1 MLCFYSKRKTV
12 KAMKEFV
19 YLVFQMIIEDILG
32 WLTNVTT
39 ILIIPKKARYM
50 FFGNIL
56 FMKVHLYLP
65 LEDILMKF
73 PVETKLINKKKSFL
87 YILLIQQWILLG
99 IFVGLRKMSS
109 SLKSIYLFAVI

>member
-39 ILIIPKKARYM
+39 ILIIPKKA
-50 FFGNIL
+50 
-56 FMKVHLYLP
+56 
-65 LEDILMKF
+65 
-73 PVETKLINKKKSFL
+73 
-87 YILLIQQWILLG
+87 
-99 IFVGLRKMSS
+99 
-109 SLKSIYLFAVI
+109 